1 MKLAIDNACRLL
13 KSYDFQSP
21 LKLPWRFWFLELDSP
36 CQLTSEIKVVKL
48 ICIFGKR
55 ATMNIVQKNPSLA
68 EDIIEALFSKL
79 VTRKG
84 QQPPL

>member
-1 MKLAIDNACRLL
+1 
-13 KSYDFQSP
+13 
-21 LKLPWRFWFLELDSP
+21 
-36 CQLTSEIKVVKL
+36 
-48 ICIFGKR
+48 
-55 ATMNIVQKNPSLA
+55 MNIVQKNPSLA